1 MWTTITTTKNWND
14 RYYFR
19 FSFYQPIL
27 PELRD
32 VKRELVELL
41 EPNFSSNQRRR
52 NTEAKPKLCN
62 YLILW
67 IMSDV
72 QRKVVV
78 VVAVFHIREGLS
90 LPVEAFDLVVNKSSP
105 SVNST
110 FAGVRRRYRTTYV
123 TNCTIPL
130 RTTLKVYNFFKGVG
144 QFLRLQG
151 GQYLRDDRIISY
163 AVQDI
168 CLGLQITCSSIE
180 DYAQSI

>member
-1 MWTTITTTKNWND
+1 
-14 RYYFR
+14 
-19 FSFYQPIL
+19 
-27 PELRD
+27 
-32 VKRELVELL
+32 
-41 EPNFSSNQRRR
+41 
-52 NTEAKPKLCN
+52 
-62 YLILW
+62 
-67 IMSDV
+67 MSDV

-151 GQYLRDDRIISY
+151 GGGGGGDSIY
-163 AVQDI
+163 AMI
-168 CLGLQITCSSIE
+168 ESSLMLFKI
-180 DYAQSI
+180 YAWGYK